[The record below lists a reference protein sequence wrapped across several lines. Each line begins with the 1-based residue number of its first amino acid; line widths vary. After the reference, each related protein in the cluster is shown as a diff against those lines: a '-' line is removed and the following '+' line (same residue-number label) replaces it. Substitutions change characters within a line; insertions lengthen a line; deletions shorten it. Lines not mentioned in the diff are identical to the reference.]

1 MLIGCLKVSCI
12 LEFLVS
18 ALENNLKLLL
28 KLKAREYF
36 SVELCAVGLLLSLSL
51 SLVCFCLSSYFCI
64 ALTVLVNPFTLERYI
79 KINYVSCS
87 KNVGEVSLF
96 LRIVL

>member
-36 SVELCAVGLLLSLSL
+36 SVELCAVGLLLSLS
-51 SLVCFCLSSYFCI
+51 VCLPTF
-64 ALTVLVNPFTLERYI
+64 VLH
-79 KINYVSCS
+79 
-87 KNVGEVSLF
+87 
-96 LRIVL
+96 